1 MTRELKKALDTIM
14 QPGFG
19 SFVEETCNCGRVWR
33 GKPGSNPASACP
45 DCGEDMAAEATWRRE
60 NHHP

>member
-1 MTRELKKALDTIM
+1 MNEQTETY
-14 QPGFG
+14 G

-33 GKPGSNPASACP
+33 GKPGSNPSAGCP
-45 DCGEDMAAEATWRRE
+45 DCGEEMAAEHKWRRE